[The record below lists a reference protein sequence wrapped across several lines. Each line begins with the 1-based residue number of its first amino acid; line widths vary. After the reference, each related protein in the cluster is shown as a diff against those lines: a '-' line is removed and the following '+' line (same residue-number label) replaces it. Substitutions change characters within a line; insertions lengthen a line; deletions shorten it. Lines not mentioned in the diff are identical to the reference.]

1 MQRANQNTAK
11 AKRAAAQA
19 TDPRLAALARLLA
32 RHAARQEMEKG
43 LSPSPRSDYDSDSP
57 SEDES

>member
-1 MQRANQNTAK
+1 MQRANQNMAK

-19 TDPRLAALARLLA
+19 IDPRLAALARLLA

-43 LSPSPRSDYDSDSP
+43 LSPSQPDAYDADSP
-57 SEDES
+57 DGEAS